1 MSHKQ
6 SRRRLETYIIRQP
19 NETTLPAETAAPLV
33 APIVTGH
40 FREDA
45 AYATWRAHGTSD
57 WLLILTLGGAAR
69 FGRADD
75 GGDLFVGPGEI
86 VLLRPG
92 TRHDYGTRK
101 GAVGWELLWTHFLP
115 RAHWLDWLG
124 WPEAAPGLLRLDLKP
139 DPALREAVTRRLF
152 DMHRL
157 GTGALRRRDLFALN
171 ALEEALLWCDAANPR
186 SVQAKLDVRV
196 RTAMEFLLQHLHDTV
211 PLDVLAREVGL
222 SVSRVGH
229 LFRQQIGLT
238 PQQFVERER
247 ITRAKQLLELSGR
260 TVTAI
265 AQEVGYE
272 NPFYFTLR
280 FKKHTGLSP
289 TDWRRRRGTGQNS
302 APGYHDGTRTTL
314 VSDG

>member
-1 MSHKQ
+1 MALP
-6 SRRRLETYIIRQP
+6 LET
-19 NETTLPAETAAPLV
+19 PAPVVAPL
-33 APIVTGH
+33 VTGH

-45 AYATWRAHGTSD
+45 DYATWRAHGTRD

-69 FGRADD
+69 FGRADG
-75 GGDLFVGPGEI
+75 GGDLFAGPGEV

-92 TRHDYGTRK
+92 ARHDYGTRP
-101 GAVGWELLWTHFLP
+101 GSAAGWELVWTHFVP

-124 WPEAAPGLLRLDLKP
+124 WPEAAPGRPSSAGLLRLDLNP
-139 DPALREAVTRRLF
+139 DPAARQAVTRRLL

-157 GTGALRRRDLFALN
+157 ATGALRRRDLFALN

-186 SVQAKLDVRV
+186 STQAKRDARI
-196 RTAMEFLLQHLHDTV
+196 RTAMEFLLHNLRETV

-222 SVSRVGH
+222 SVSRLGH
-229 LFRQQIGLT
+229 LFRAQVGLT

-247 ITRAKQLLELSGR
+247 VTRAKQLLELTGR
-260 TVTAI
+260 TVA
-265 AQEVGYE
+265 AVAHEVGYE

-289 TDWRRRRGTGQNS
+289 REWRRQR
-302 APGYHDGTRTTL
+302 AEAADI
-314 VSDG
+314 

>member
-1 MSHKQ
+1 M
-6 SRRRLETYIIRQP
+6 P
-19 NETTLPAETAAPLV
+19 VETAAPVV

-40 FREDA
+40 FREDPD
-45 AYATWRAHGTSD
+45 YATWRAQGTRD

-69 FGRADD
+69 FGRAH
-75 GGDLFVGPGEI
+75 GGDLPVGPGEV

-92 TRHDYGTRK
+92 TRHDYGTRP
-101 GAVGWELLWTHFLP
+101 GAAGWELLWTHFLP

-124 WPEAAPGLLRLDLKP
+124 WPEAAPGLLRLDLNG
-139 DPALREAVTRRLF
+139 DPAALENVTRCLA

-157 GTGALRRRDLFALN
+157 ATGAQPRRDQFALN

-186 SVQAKLDVRV
+186 SAQTKLDARV
-196 RTAMEFLLQHLHDTV
+196 RSAMEFLLKNLRETV
-211 PLDVLAREVGL
+211 PMGALARHVGL
-222 SVSRVGH
+222 SISRLGH
-229 LFRQQIGLT
+229 LFRQQVGLT

-247 ITRAKQLLELSGR
+247 ITRAKQLLELTSR
-260 TVTAI
+260 TVAAV

-289 TDWRRRRGTGQNS
+289 TNWRKPRSSLSR
-302 APGYHDGTRTTL
+302 
-314 VSDG
+314 